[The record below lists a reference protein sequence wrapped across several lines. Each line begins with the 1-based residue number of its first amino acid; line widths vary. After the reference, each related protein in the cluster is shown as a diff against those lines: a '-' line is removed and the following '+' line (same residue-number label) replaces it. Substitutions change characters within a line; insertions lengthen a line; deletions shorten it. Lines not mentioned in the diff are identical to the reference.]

1 MPENVD
7 SAASAENPMVKTES
21 AAEALEAQ
29 LYTVEQVAEIV
40 EKLNPEATPTQL
52 DHPRLK
58 DTGNGPDVSYEE
70 AALEA
75 LYGPP
80 DADGVYGKGGDDA

>member
-21 AAEALEAQ
+21 AADEAE
-29 LYTVEQVAEIV
+29 
-40 EKLNPEATPTQL
+40 TPAQL

-58 DTGNGPDVSYEE
+58 DTGNGPSVSYEE

-80 DADGVYGKGGDDA
+80 DADGVYGKGAAE

>member
-1 MPENVD
+1 MPDAVG
-7 SAASAENPMVKTES
+7 SAASAENPMVKAVSGEHGP
-21 AAEALEAQ
+21 E
-29 LYTVEQVAEIV
+29 TVEF
-40 EKLNPEATPTQL
+40 PPPPG
-52 DHPRLK
+52 HPALK

-80 DADGVYGKGGDDA
+80 DADGVYGKGGAE